1 MKKITAIMFLL
12 FPLVSLAQQDMMAQM
27 QEMSQCMQSIDQNE
41 MKVLEQNSKQFQIEV
56 TTLCEN
62 DKRSEA
68 QEKAIEFS
76 KQMMDSNVMKS
87 MNKCLEKMPASMQ
100 GMMPDMNP
108 DELIKDFSKH
118 HVCDEI

>member
-1 MKKITAIMFLL
+1 MQKITAIIFLL

-27 QEMSQCMQSIDQNE
+27 QEMAQCMQSIDQNE
-41 MKVLEQNSKQFQIEV
+41 MKLLEQNSKQFQLEV

-62 DKRSEA
+62 NQRGEA

-76 KQMMDSNVMKS
+76 QQMMDSNVLKS
-87 MNKCLEKMPASMQ
+87 MNKCLENMPAAMQ
-100 GMMPDMNP
+100 GMMPDMKP
-108 DELIKDFSKH
+108 EEIIKDFSKH

>member
-1 MKKITAIMFLL
+1 MFLL